1 MIKNEITSAGTITGT
16 QIICNGEIPQPITNI
31 TTATTS
37 SASATITYTWESS
50 TDGVSFT
57 HITGQ
62 ASQNYSPGP
71 LVQTTFYRRVA
82 TSKLNDK
89 ECSRATAPPIEVFV
103 TNDLAGG
110 NIKPDTPQ
118 ILCFGLAVQPAT
130 LTVINGITGPLIT
143 YQWQESSNGINNWQ
157 N

>member
-1 MIKNEITSAGTITGT
+1 MEHKLYVMEK
-16 QIICNGEIPQPITNI
+16 PQPITNI
-31 TTATTS
+31 TTATT

-89 ECSRATAPPIEVFV
+89 ECSRATAP
-103 TNDLAGG
+103 
-110 NIKPDTPQ
+110 Q
-118 ILCFGLAVQPAT
+118 
-130 LTVINGITGPLIT
+130 
-143 YQWQESSNGINNWQ
+143 
-157 N
+157 

>member
-1 MIKNEITSAGTITGT
+1 MGKLHRWSKFHN
-16 QIICNGEIPQPITNI
+16 
-31 TTATTS
+31 
-37 SASATITYTWESS
+37 
-50 TDGVSFT
+50 
-57 HITGQ
+57 ITGQ
-62 ASQNYSPGP
+62 VSLNYSPGP
-71 LVQTTFYRRVA
+71 LVQTTFFRRVA

-157 N
+157 NKSSKWTKFCSSYPSKYIYYLLQKTNTCQWRRPWL